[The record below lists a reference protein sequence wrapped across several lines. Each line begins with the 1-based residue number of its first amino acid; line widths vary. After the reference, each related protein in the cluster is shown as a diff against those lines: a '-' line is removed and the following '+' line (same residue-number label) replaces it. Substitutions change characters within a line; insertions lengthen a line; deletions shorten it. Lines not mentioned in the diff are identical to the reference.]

1 MKESKRRET
10 MERQPLYATLGLTL
24 ITLCG
29 IVSIVYVRVKTNE
42 IPAGLISITSTA
54 VTAIVM
60 SAGRR
65 RL

>member
-10 MERQPLYATLGLTL
+10 MERQPLWATVGLTL

-29 IVSIVYVRVKTNE
+29 IASIVYVRVKIGD
-42 IPAGLISITSTA
+42 IPAGLIAITSTS

-65 RL
+65 RI